1 VSEMS
6 LATIEANLAQLKT
19 KYQMDSGKLELFQKQ
34 LNDKIA
40 ELTQALRDIEVWQR
54 LKILFGQMSEFARE
68 QLKQRIQGTVTSALQ
83 AILLRDDIS
92 FEIEMWFGSD
102 GKPNARWKINSPCGD
117 VMVQTEPEDGN
128 GGGVTDV
135 VSLALR
141 AALLELS
148 RPKPAGLLFL
158 DESGKHISSEYLPNV
173 ADFLK
178 RYAQTSGRQIVLITH
193 QTILADIADKG
204 YKVNQTGGI
213 SEVTEV

>member
-1 VSEMS
+1 MS
-6 LATIEANLAQLKT
+6 LATIEAALAQLKT
-19 KYQMDSGKLELFQKQ
+19 QYQMDSGKLELLQKQ
-34 LNDKIA
+34 LTDKSA
-40 ELTQALRDIEVWQR
+40 NLERAQQDIEIWQR

-68 QLKQRIQGTVTSALQ
+68 QLKQRIQTTVTSALQ

-92 FEIEMWFGSD
+92 FEIEMWFGGD
-102 GKPNARWKINSPCGD
+102 GKPNARWKINSPCGEA
-117 VMVQTEPEDGN
+117 MVQTEPEDGN

-148 RPKPAGLLFL
+148 SPRPAGLLFL